1 MDFALPTIDDV
12 RAASVKLAG
21 RVVRTPLI
29 EARAATKLLGRRVL
43 AKAEVLQTTGSFKF
57 RGALGFLDRLDPE
70 TRQRGI
76 VAFSSGNHAQGAAAA
91 AAVYGIPATVVM
103 PADAPAIKIERTLGW
118 GARVVHY
125 DRATE
130 DREAIAVQ
138 IATDEGLTV
147 VPPYNHPWTIAGQG
161 SIGLEIAEQCES
173 EGVDAPVV
181 LAPAGGGGLCAGLAL
196 ALEGALPSADLFA
209 VEPAG
214 WDDHRLSL
222 AAGQRVPVGEQ
233 IDSICDALQTSIPGE
248 VPFAIN
254 KRLLSGALAVT
265 DDEVRHAMRH
275 AFEDLKLVVEPGGAV
290 GLAALLAGQVA
301 GTGPVV
307 VVLSGGNV
315 DALLFAD
322 ALRS

>member
-1 MDFALPTIDDV
+1 M
-12 RAASVKLAG
+12 
-21 RVVRTPLI
+21 RTPLI
-29 EARAATKLLGRRVL
+29 EAQAASKLLGRRVL

-70 TRQRGI
+70 TRLRGI

-91 AAVYGIPATVVM
+91 AAVYGVPATVVM
-103 PADAPAIKIERTLGW
+103 PADAPAIKIERTIGW
-118 GARVVHY
+118 GARVVPY

-130 DREAIAVQ
+130 DREAIAVR
-138 IATDEGLTV
+138 IAADEGLTV
-147 VPPYNHPWTIAGQG
+147 VPPYDHPWTVAGQG

-173 EGVDAPVV
+173 IEVDAPVV

-196 ALEGALPSADLFA
+196 ALESALPSAKVFA
-209 VEPAG
+209 VEPSG

-222 AAGQRVPVGEQ
+222 AAGKRVPVAEQ
-233 IDSICDALQTSIPGE
+233 VDSICDALQTSIPGE
-248 VPFAIN
+248 VTFPIN
-254 KRLLSGALAVT
+254 QRLLSGSLAVT

-275 AFEDLKLVVEPGGAV
+275 AFDELKLVVEPGGAV

-315 DALLFAD
+315 DARLFAEM
-322 ALRS
+322 LGS